1 MSVIVMVN
9 EKFRE
14 GVPPWEVR
22 ISNIHYVYVW
32 LEGNLAAW
40 WLEHWTGEWKVQV
53 HEAVICSSTRYAN
66 YKVTVTVPL
75 FIQKF

>member
-22 ISNIHYVYVW
+22 ISNIHYVYV
-32 LEGNLAAW
+32 
-40 WLEHWTGEWKVQV
+40 
-53 HEAVICSSTRYAN
+53 
-66 YKVTVTVPL
+66 
-75 FIQKF
+75 